1 MWGTICDDNFGPE
14 EGAVACRMLG
24 FENSQAILHSHGT
37 FLPGT
42 GPIWIDDI
50 QCIGTELNLKDCITA
65 NTWQHS
71 YNCKHLEDVNIECIP
86 LNFRNTKHKQRHQR
100 FFRQSLVGNVP
111 TDIGPGT

>member
-1 MWGTICDDNFGPE
+1 MIFILRVTLINKGVWGTICDDNFGPE
-14 EGAVACRMLG
+14 EGTVACRMLG

-86 LNFRNTKHKQRHQR
+86 LNF
-100 FFRQSLVGNVP
+100 NVRIQEDSVP
-111 TDIGPGT
+111 NMTNSR